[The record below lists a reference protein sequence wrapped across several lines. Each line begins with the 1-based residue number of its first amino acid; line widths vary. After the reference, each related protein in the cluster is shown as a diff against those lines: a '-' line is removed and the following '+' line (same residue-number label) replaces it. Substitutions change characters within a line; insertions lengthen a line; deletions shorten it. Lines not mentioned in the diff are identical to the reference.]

1 MAAPL
6 SQDLRK
12 RLVDE
17 VEQGSSARQAAARF
31 AVSASAAIKL
41 VRRVRE
47 TGSTEPGKIGGHRKP
62 LLAGHG
68 DLLREL
74 TATRKG
80 ITLAEI
86 RDALI
91 ERGIQPGSLTTI
103 WWTLR
108 RLGLTHKKALHAAEQ
123 VRPDVAEHRRFWRVW
138 QRYMDATSF
147 VFIDETGASTSM
159 VRHYGWHPRGER
171 LVDAAP
177 HGHWH
182 TTTFVAGLR
191 ATGLIAPFVLDG
203 PMTGEAFRA
212 YVEQFLAPALAPG
225 DVVVMNN
232 LSAHKVTGI
241 AQAIAAAGASILYL
255 PANSPDLNPIEQL
268 YAKLKTLL
276 RKAAA
281 RTRDE
286 LWDVIGSLLGS
297 FTPTECRNYLE
308 NAGYEFT

>member
-12 RLVDE
+12 RLVGE

-62 LLAGHG
+62 LLAGHEA
-68 DLLREL
+68 LLREL

-123 VRPDVAEHRRFWRVW
+123 ERPDVAEHRRFWRVW
-138 QRYMDATSF
+138 QRYMDAASF
-147 VFIDETGASTSM
+147 VFIDE
-159 VRHYGWHPRGER
+159 RP
-171 LVDAAP
+171 
-177 HGHWH
+177 
-182 TTTFVAGLR
+182 
-191 ATGLIAPFVLDG
+191 G
-203 PMTGEAFRA
+203 P
-212 YVEQFLAPALAPG
+212 APAWCDTTAGIRAGNAWSMPRRMGIGTPRPLWRGFAPL
-225 DVVVMNN
+225 V
-232 LSAHKVTGI
+232 L
-241 AQAIAAAGASILYL
+241 L
-255 PANSPDLNPIEQL
+255 PRS
-268 YAKLKTLL
+268 
-276 RKAAA
+276 
-281 RTRDE
+281 
-286 LWDVIGSLLGS
+286 SLMD
-297 FTPTECRNYLE
+297 R
-308 NAGYEFT
+308 